1 LNVDINIFL
10 PFTRFLSIYVQIISV
25 VEQALTH
32 PLQDLSLENGS
43 GMSDMSNSLIL
54 DEGTDASL
62 GNPSDREVN
71 PSPTQPKTL
80 QQEFSLINVNMPN
93 VQMDV
98 VRLFLLCCYFLVH
111 LRDQTLLE
119 TKDLCITNKILNP
132 SLLHL
137 NI

>member
-1 LNVDINIFL
+1 L
-10 PFTRFLSIYVQIISV
+10 
-25 VEQALTH
+25 EQALTH

-43 GMSDMSNSLIL
+43 GVSDISNSLML

-98 VRLFLLCCYFLVH
+98 VRLSLLYCYFVLC
-111 LRDQTLLE
+111 LRF
-119 TKDLCITNKILNP
+119 
-132 SLLHL
+132 
-137 NI
+137 

>member
-1 LNVDINIFL
+1 
-10 PFTRFLSIYVQIISV
+10 
-25 VEQALTH
+25 VEQTLTH

-62 GNPSDREVN
+62 GNSVDKEVN

-98 VRLFLLCCYFLVH
+98 VRLSSRIATV
-111 LRDQTLLE
+111 R
-119 TKDLCITNKILNP
+119 K
-132 SLLHL
+132 S
-137 NI
+137 